1 MKKAIKL
8 KASILIS
15 VILFYS
21 LRIPVLAADEM
32 IGCGEGFGPIAEFI
46 CDLKGKGES
55 TTEVG
60 TKLNQVLGSIIGF
73 LIIVAALWFFIQF
86 IIAGITWI
94 SAGGDKSRTE
104 EAQKKITNAVI
115 GITVVVA
122 AWVIVGLIGQ
132 LLGLDI
138 LNPGSL
144 LKNLILK

>member
-1 MKKAIKL
+1 MKVMKFKTL
-8 KASILIS
+8 ILIN
-15 VILFYS
+15 VILFTF
-21 LRIPVLAADEM
+21 LKVPVLAADEM

-46 CDLKGKGES
+46 CGLKGKGEA

-60 TKLNQVLGSIIGF
+60 TKLNQVLGSVIGF

-86 IIAGITWI
+86 IIAGFNWI
-94 SAGGDKSRTE
+94 NAGGDKTRVE
-104 EAQKKITNAVI
+104 QAQKQITNAII
-115 GITVVVA
+115 GITIVVA

-144 LKNLILK
+144 LENLILK